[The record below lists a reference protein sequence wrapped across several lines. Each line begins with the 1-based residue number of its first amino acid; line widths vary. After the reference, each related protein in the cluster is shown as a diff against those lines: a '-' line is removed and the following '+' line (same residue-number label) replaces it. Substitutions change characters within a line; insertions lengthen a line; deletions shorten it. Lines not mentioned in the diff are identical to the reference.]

1 MNQQQYSMEDLTA
14 YLNKMGI
21 SNIGKALTPQDIF
34 ELSFKGTL
42 CYNKVLELVKD
53 QLPYKQ
59 IGRKYFIWPI
69 DYAKWML
76 NQEIN
81 N

>member
-1 MNQQQYSMEDLTA
+1 MDQQYSLEELTM
-14 YLNKMGI
+14 YLKKIGI
-21 SNIGKALTPQDIF
+21 NDIGQALTPQDIF

-42 CYNKVLELVKD
+42 CYNKVLELVKV

-69 DYAKWML
+69 DYAKWL
-76 NQEIN
+76 LSHEIN